1 MNSNAPNLFHY
12 ATKELSQD
20 AMICWL
26 IKWAGQG
33 KGAGP
38 EQEELR
44 RCGSRF
50 VSALLNHKM
59 APGTDPIEL
68 EDEEVEDIPR
78 SNRARKGR

>member
-33 KGAGP
+33 KGGGP

-44 RCGSRF
+44 RCGRRF
-50 VSALLNHKM
+50 VSALLNHKS
-59 APGTDPIEL
+59 ADPIEL
-68 EDEEVEDIPR
+68 EDEVKTEIHQQDR
-78 SNRARKGR
+78 RMYF